1 MNLDHLLEA
10 LAAAPEVRAWSV
22 GAAERRRLS
31 LGVKDRQAGGPH
43 APIDLAESCAARY
56 LLVWTDGKVS
66 KGSWERRQIQR
77 DAERAIAAAR
87 LHAYDDPDAAQVA
100 EPAPVPEVALFDPGA
115 AAMASGDTTL
125 LAARLSE
132 IRRLVADAGFATW
145 SGAFSSTL
153 SHTRIVT
160 SAGLDV
166 AERATATAWHVSFE
180 GELSDGRAARAP
192 EGADAFSARLER
204 AADLVRRLTG
214 PAAATPAGHVPVLLH
229 PNVVEEY
236 VMSTLFDNLDG
247 ASVAH
252 GESAFRAD
260 QFGSGTPVLRRDMEL
275 AVDPLRPLHAGAYR
289 VSGEGVPARPA
300 TYLEGGRLVTPV
312 LDLKYARRLKLPP
325 TPVPYAMDVV
335 RFGGSGTAE
344 LSEAL
349 HGSALLVLHV
359 LGVHT
364 QDAVSGDFSLSA
376 PQSLRVEAGEARGR
390 VRATISGNLFDLLRR
405 QDTAFVSFEGETTP
419 GLLVR
424 CHVA

>member
-1 MNLDHLLEA
+1 VNLDLLLEA

-192 EGADAFSARLER
+192 
-204 AADLVRRLTG
+204 
-214 PAAATPAGHVPVLLH
+214 
-229 PNVVEEY
+229 
-236 VMSTLFDNLDG
+236 
-247 ASVAH
+247 
-252 GESAFRAD
+252 
-260 QFGSGTPVLRRDMEL
+260 
-275 AVDPLRPLHAGAYR
+275 
-289 VSGEGVPARPA
+289 
-300 TYLEGGRLVTPV
+300 
-312 LDLKYARRLKLPP
+312 
-325 TPVPYAMDVV
+325 
-335 RFGGSGTAE
+335 
-344 LSEAL
+344 
-349 HGSALLVLHV
+349 
-359 LGVHT
+359 
-364 QDAVSGDFSLSA
+364 
-376 PQSLRVEAGEARGR
+376 
-390 VRATISGNLFDLLRR
+390 
-405 QDTAFVSFEGETTP
+405 
-419 GLLVR
+419 
-424 CHVA
+424 